1 MSFHNLSYVAF
12 LPLAAVCYLKAPKK
26 VQPGVLLAASLWF
39 YWCNRPA
46 AASWGLGWQ
55 LLPMGLLVAVSLFCW
70 ALGRACLL
78 YTSRSTSRS
87 PAVPRTRCCPT

>member
-39 YWCNRPA
+39 YWCNRPTA
-46 AASWGLGWQ
+46 QS
-55 LLPMGLLVAVSLFCW
+55 
-70 ALGRACLL
+70 
-78 YTSRSTSRS
+78 
-87 PAVPRTRCCPT
+87 